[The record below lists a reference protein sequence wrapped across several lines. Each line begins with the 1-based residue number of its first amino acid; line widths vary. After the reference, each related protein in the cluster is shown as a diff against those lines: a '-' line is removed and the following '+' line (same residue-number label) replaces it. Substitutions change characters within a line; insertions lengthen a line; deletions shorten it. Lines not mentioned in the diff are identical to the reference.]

1 MDSFFGHI
9 DDEQLKHYIQYP
21 MRFNKQ
27 IRNICKRMY
36 NLNGILAEPWTKWC
50 RPTLDHIII
59 PNGTKRKAKKLAKY
73 MEFFFKKINHKLST
87 RDIYMLH

>member
-1 MDSFFGHI
+1 
-9 DDEQLKHYIQYP
+9 

-36 NLNGILAEPWTKWC
+36 NLNGFLAEPWTKWLPP
-50 RPTLDHIII
+50 PTLDHIII

-73 MEFFFKKINHKLST
+73 MEFSLKK
-87 RDIYMLH
+87 